1 MKLNLSIDFESVTEM
16 KAILMQPFPFGG
28 FPDNLVDVEAAE
40 TAIAEVK
47 QARAKR
53 AKKSGTKTELAAA
66 MEETAPVQTPAPVAA
81 VPAAPV
87 AVAPTAPVVEPTTEP
102 VAAPAAVPAPTAV
115 PTAPAAPTEPVN
127 VAPTPVTPA
136 PVTPVAPTAA
146 ATYTTDDLARAA
158 VGLVDAGRQAE
169 LMSVM
174 SKYGVVALPDLPADQ
189 YAAFAADLRALGVA
203 I

>member
-1 MKLNLSIDFESVTEM
+1 MKLNLSIDFESVAEM
-16 KAILMQPFPFGG
+16 KAILMSPYPFGG

-47 QARAKR
+47 QAKAKR
-53 AKKSGTKTELAAA
+53 AKKPGTKTELAAA
-66 MEETAPVQTPAPVAA
+66 MEETEPVQTPAPVAA

-87 AVAPTAPVVEPTTEP
+87 AVSPTAPAVEPTQEP
-102 VAAPAAVPAPTAV
+102 VAATTAVPAPTAV
-115 PTAPAAPTEPVN
+115 PTEPVN

-136 PVTPVAPTAA
+136 PVTPVAPTAV

-158 VGLVDAGRQAE
+158 VSLVDAGRQAD
-169 LMSVM
+169 LISIM

>member
-1 MKLNLSIDFESVTEM
+1 MKLNLSIDFESVAEM
-16 KAILMQPFPFGG
+16 KAILMSPYPFGG

-47 QARAKR
+47 QAKAKR

-66 MEETAPVQTPAPVAA
+66 MEETEPVQTPAPVAA

-87 AVAPTAPVVEPTTEP
+87 AVAPTAPVVEPTQEP

-115 PTAPAAPTEPVN
+115 PTEPVN
-127 VAPTPVTPA
+127 VAPTH
-136 PVTPVAPTAA
+136 VTPVAPVAPTAV
-146 ATYTTDDLARAA
+146 ATYTTDGLARAA
-158 VGLVDAGRQAE
+158 VSLVDAGRQAE
-169 LMSVM
+169 LISAM

>member
-1 MKLNLSIDFESVTEM
+1 MKLNLSIDFESVAEM
-16 KAILMQPFPFGG
+16 KAILMSPYPFGG

-47 QARAKR
+47 QAKAKR

-66 MEETAPVQTPAPVAA
+66 MEETAPEPVQTPAPVAA
-81 VPAAPV
+81 VPA
-87 AVAPTAPVVEPTTEP
+87 APTAPVVEPTTEP
-102 VAAPAAVPAPTAV
+102 VADPTAV
-115 PTAPAAPTEPVN
+115 PTAPVAPTEPVN

-146 ATYTTDDLARAA
+146 ATYTTDALAKAA
-158 VGLVDAGRQAE
+158 VALVDAGRQAE
-169 LMSVM
+169 LIQVM